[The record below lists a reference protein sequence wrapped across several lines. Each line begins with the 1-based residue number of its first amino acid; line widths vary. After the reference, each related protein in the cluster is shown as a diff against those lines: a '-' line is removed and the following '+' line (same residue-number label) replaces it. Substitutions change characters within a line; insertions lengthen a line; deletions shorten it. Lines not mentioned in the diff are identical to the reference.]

1 MWLSALYE
9 AFGRFY
15 FSRGYIEEVAAGA
28 GTTLTGEFS
37 GINQQGVY
45 VAGMTLEQ
53 ACNGAPARG
62 MADGENSAWCIYT
75 PNADFG
81 NAEVS
86 ELYYPIMYLG
96 RNLEPDS
103 GGYGKFR
110 GGLGHTVVWMI
121 QNTPGVEYA
130 CGDAG
135 MRSKLVA
142 NHGMF
147 GAYPAPPDRPGYA
160 AKTNVKELIAAGK
173 PLVHERGDPE
183 EPTLAKNI
191 QAELLETNGI
201 APFVTSE
208 QLTDYDLVIHPISGA
223 QSLGD
228 PLDRDPED
236 VIADLDKGW
245 TRGSVA
251 TRVYGVV
258 ASFDEKS
265 KQWTISQQAT
275 EKKRQEMREARRK
288 RAVPFKEW
296 WQAERRRIQAK
307 ENMADAVVDMWRK
320 SMELSPGYA
329 EELRAFWGFADDF
342 VF

>member
-1 MWLSALYE
+1 
-9 AFGRFY
+9 
-15 FSRGYIEEVAAGA
+15 
-28 GTTLTGEFS
+28 
-37 GINQQGVY
+37 
-45 VAGMTLEQ
+45 MTLEQ

-86 ELYYPIMYLG
+86 ELYYPIIYLG
-96 RNLEPDS
+96 RNLEADS

-147 GAYPAPPDRPGYA
+147 GAYPAPPDRPSYA
-160 AKTNVKELIAAGK
+160 AGTNMKELIESRQ

-183 EPTLAKNI
+183 ESTLERNV
-191 QAELLETNGI
+191 QARLMETSGI

-208 QLTDYDLVIHPISGA
+208 QLTDYDIIIHPISGA

-228 PLDRDPED
+228 PIDREPDG
-236 VIADLDKGW
+236 VRADLEKGW
-245 TRGSVA
+245 TRPWA
-251 TRVYGVV
+251 
-258 ASFDEKS
+258 
-265 KQWTISQQAT
+265 
-275 EKKRQEMREARRK
+275 
-288 RAVPFKEW
+288 
-296 WQAERRRIQAK
+296 AK
-307 ENMADAVVDMWRK
+307 LPWK
-320 SMELSPGYA
+320 
-329 EELRAFWGFADDF
+329 
-342 VF
+342 